1 MRVSVVIPTLNEAGV
16 IEQTLRRVRQASACE
31 IVVVDAG
38 SGDGTAECARPY
50 ADRLVR
56 APRSRARQ
64 MNTGARAARG
74 EALLFLHADT
84 WPPAGFAALIVDA
97 LADPEVVGG
106 RFDVHVDAPG
116 WPFRAIGTLMN
127 VRSRLTGIATGDQG
141 IFVRRA
147 VFEAIGGY
155 PEWDL
160 MEDLEFSR
168 QLKRAGKIACLRGRV
183 KTSARR
189 WQKHGITKT
198 ILLMWG
204 LRLCHFL
211 GVSPAALK
219 PFYADTR

>member
-1 MRVSVVIPTLNEAGV
+1 MRVSVVMPTLNEAGS
-16 IEQTLRRVRQASACE
+16 IARTLSRVRQAGACE
-31 IVVVDAG
+31 IVVVDGG
-38 SGDGTAECARPY
+38 SDDGTAECARPY
-50 ADRLVR
+50 ADRLIS
-56 APRSRARQ
+56 APRGRARQ
-64 MNTGARAARG
+64 MNAGARSANG

-84 WPPAGFAALIVDA
+84 LPPAEFAERIADA

-106 RFDVHVDAPG
+106 RFDVCVDAPG
-116 WPFRAIGTLMN
+116 WSFRMIGTLMN
-127 VRSRLTGIATGDQG
+127 LRSRLTGIATGDQG

-147 VFEAIGGY
+147 IFETIGGY

-168 QLKRAGKIACLRGRV
+168 QLKRAGKIACLRARV

-189 WQKHGITKT
+189 WQQHGVAKT

-204 LRLCHFL
+204 LRLCHFF

-219 PFYADTR
+219 MFYADTR

>member
-1 MRVSVVIPTLNEAGV
+1 MQCPKCPNGLLVATQVQAIEVDRCKACGGIWFDNHELVPLWTRWPTVARSKGRNG
-16 IEQTLRRVRQASACE
+16 
-31 IVVVDAG
+31 
-38 SGDGTAECARPY
+38 CARP
-50 ADRLVR
+50 
-56 APRSRARQ
+56 S
-64 MNTGARAARG
+64 
-74 EALLFLHADT
+74 
-84 WPPAGFAALIVDA
+84 VDA

-211 GVSPAALK
+211 GISPAALK